1 MSAIFENIGI
11 DPGIIIIILLIIV
24 IILIGSMISYSLRL
38 SRLERKYK
46 MFMKGKDGKT
56 LEESLV
62 DKFAEAEAILKITK
76 QNRMDIK
83 EINKRMESDYQK
95 IGIVKYDAFNEMGG
109 KLSFVLAML
118 YGKNSGWIL
127 NAMHSREGCYTY
139 AKEIVNG
146 ESYVELSEEEIEA
159 LDKAIFSDPY
169 ETDVKEKKKSKE
181 KN

>member
-1 MSAIFENIGI
+1 MQ
-11 DPGIIIIILLIIV
+11 
-24 IILIGSMISYSLRL
+24 RL
-38 SRLERKYK
+38 WREK
-46 MFMKGKDGKT
+46 MGT

-118 YGKNSGWIL
+118 NGKD
-127 NAMHSREGCYTY
+127 R
-139 AKEIVNG
+139 
-146 ESYVELSEEEIEA
+146 
-159 LDKAIFSDPY
+159 
-169 ETDVKEKKKSKE
+169 KSVV
-181 KN
+181 